1 MYQDWGSEGVRY
13 NTYRDAGW
21 GRSMSDQAKICISRS
36 GSLTEQARILVE
48 RVSLD
53 VFVGDSALL
62 EGYPAFLSERA
73 ELGGVSI
80 GGDKSSG
87 GKGLPNRRA
96 GRVRSRPGGC

>member
-21 GRSMSDQAKICISRS
+21 GRGMSDQAKICISRS

-62 EGYPAFLSERA
+62 EGYP
-73 ELGGVSI
+73 ELGWRNRVFRKPH
-80 GGDKSSG
+80 GGAEVHD
-87 GKGLPNRRA
+87 
-96 GRVRSRPGGC
+96 RVPLTSV